1 MEEGIQLVQYEHI
14 MEKLDQ
20 LAGDVKELKAKPGKR
35 WEGIVEK
42 VIGLVA
48 AAVVGYFLARL
59 GLQ

>member
-1 MEEGIQLVQYEHI
+1 MQYEHI

-42 VIGLVA
+42 AIGILVA
-48 AAVVGYFLARL
+48 AVLGFMLARL
-59 GLQ
+59 GL